1 MYIVD
6 YYTRNT
12 PNGHWVRKKERF
24 EQISQAY
31 AFILLMDE
39 ADNPDPV
46 QRFISMIYIW

>member
-12 PNGHWVRKKERF
+12 SNGIWARKQERF
-24 EQISQAY
+24 EQISQAF

-39 ADNPDPV
+39 TDNPDPV
-46 QRFISMIYIW
+46 HRFISMTYIW

>member
-12 PNGHWVRKKERF
+12 SNGIWARKQERF
-24 EQISQAY
+24 EQISQAF

-39 ADNPDPV
+39 LDSEDPV
-46 QRFISMIYIW
+46 QRFISMTYIW